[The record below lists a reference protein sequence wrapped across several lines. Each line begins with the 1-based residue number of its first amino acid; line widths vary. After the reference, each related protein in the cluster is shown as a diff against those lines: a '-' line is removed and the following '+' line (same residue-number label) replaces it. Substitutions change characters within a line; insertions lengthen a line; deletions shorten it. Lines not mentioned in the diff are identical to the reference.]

1 MKFTGII
8 RHVDEKGRIG
18 IPTELRSIIGMQEDT
33 VSVEFIVV
41 DAMLILQRYRG
52 ACAITG
58 KISRRN
64 ISLANGQIKVH
75 PKEVKQLIKELKEYL
90 GKNRLI

>member
-18 IPTELRSIIGMQEDT
+18 IPTELRNIIGMQEDA
-33 VSVEFIVV
+33 VPLEFFVV
-41 DAMLILQRYRG
+41 DEMLVLQRYRES
-52 ACAITG
+52 CAITG

-75 PKEVKQLIKELKEYL
+75 PKKVKQLIKELKEYL
-90 GKNRLI
+90 GKID

>member
-1 MKFTGII
+1 
-8 RHVDEKGRIG
+8 
-18 IPTELRSIIGMQEDT
+18 
-33 VSVEFIVV
+33 
-41 DAMLILQRYRG
+41 
-52 ACAITG
+52 
-58 KISRRN
+58 RRN